1 MANAADLLHGVTEGR
16 GSYNEHAVSQAV
28 GGAAA
33 LPLLRKAAQDLAL
46 DPGDSPIVIADYGSS
61 QGQNSL
67 QPIRA
72 AIGVLRARTTERR
85 PICVAHVDV
94 AENDFSTLFGVLD
107 EAPDSY
113 LIDDDNVYPCA
124 VGRSFYR
131 PVLPPAH
138 VHLGWSSH
146 AAVWLS
152 LAPTNIPGHVWI
164 LASTGATR
172 AAFERQAA
180 RDWETF
186 LKLRARELRVGGRL
200 VVVLPAAL
208 DDGTATINDG
218 MNHINAALA
227 QMVTDGAITAE
238 EHDRMILLSYPRRKS
253 EVLAPFGQV
262 GRFANLV
269 LEQCEVFQVPDPAW
283 ADYERARDGDKL
295 AAKHA
300 AFFRVTFMP
309 SLASALAPDRGVES
323 RRRFI
328 DHLTDGLRRR
338 LVEEPSPQHR
348 LAQVIVL
355 AKDAD
360 A

>member
-1 MANAADLLHGVTEGR
+1 MASAADLLHGVTEGR
-16 GSYNEHAVSQAV
+16 GSYNRHAVSQAA

-33 LPLLRKAAQDLAL
+33 LPLLRKAAQHVAV
-46 DPGDSPIVIADYGSS
+46 DPGDTPIVIADYGSS

-67 QPIRA
+67 KPIRA
-72 AIGVLRARTTERR
+72 AIAVLRARTTERR
-85 PICVAHVDV
+85 PICVTHVDV
-94 AENDFSTLFGVLD
+94 AENDFSMLFGMLD
-107 EAPDSY
+107 ESSDSY
-113 LIDDDNVYPCA
+113 LSGDDNIYPNA
-124 VGRSFYR
+124 IGRSFYR
-131 PVLPPAH
+131 AVLPPAH

-152 LAPTNIPGHVWI
+152 LAPTNILGHVWI

-172 AAFERQAA
+172 VAFERQAA
-180 RDWETF
+180 RDWEAF
-186 LKLRARELRVGGRL
+186 LRSRARELREGGRL

-208 DDGTATINDG
+208 DDGTSPINAG

-227 QMVTDGAITAE
+227 QMVTDRVITAE
-238 EHDRMILLSYPRRKS
+238 EYESMTLLSYPRRKS

-269 LEQCEVFQVPDPAW
+269 LEQCEVVRVPDAAW
-283 ADYERARDGDKL
+283 ADYEHDRDSNKL

-309 SLASALAPDRGVES
+309 SLASALAAGRGVEG
-323 RRRFI
+323 RGQFI

-338 LVEEPSPQHR
+338 LAVEPSPQHR
-348 LAQVIVL
+348 LVQVIVL
-355 AKDAD
+355 AKGAD